1 MRAARLNLRR
11 GAAARVDAS
20 HALVPL
26 LARLEQAVADTRS
39 MAGTIG
45 RAAASGGDWDPR
57 FRAAWLDLV
66 TRAGAAVIDAD
77 AHAITRVREDLES
90 MARGLFA
97 GGADTTPRPV
107 HGALIVN
114 LRNILEAMDA
124 VAEAQPVRVP
134 ARPSAAAVGRRKR
147 IAHIGQE

>member
-1 MRAARLNLRR
+1 M
-11 GAAARVDAS
+11 
-20 HALVPL
+20 VP
-26 LARLEQAVADTRS
+26 R
-39 MAGTIG
+39 
-45 RAAASGGDWDPR
+45 
-57 FRAAWLDLV
+57 
-66 TRAGAAVIDAD
+66 
-77 AHAITRVREDLES
+77 
-90 MARGLFA
+90 

-134 ARPSAAAVGRRKR
+134 ARPSAAVVGRRKR